1 MEKIIHYCWF
11 GPKPIP
17 KLAKKCIASW
27 QRFLPDYKIILWSEE
42 NVDLLECDF
51 IKEAYE
57 QKKYAFVADY
67 VRTKV
72 LYEYGG
78 VYLDTDM
85 EITKPIDDLLN
96 EDFVIGVEDSG
107 FIAAGLIIVK
117 NKHNKYIK
125 KMLDFYRKKSFKD
138 IKDLFEISIPK
149 VLTDIFKDEVDLSD
163 TTKVIKKEKEL
174 AIYPRE
180 YFYPL
185 SYDRKNNIFT
195 DNTYSVHYYDA
206 SWLSYFEK
214 RDIFL
219 ERKKLTKFRDF
230 IIIPSTVF
238 CFGAL
243 FLAKTKVI
251 KIDDNTKKR
260 YRDNIWSNK
269 LIHRKEKIK

>member
-1 MEKIIHYCWF
+1 MQKIIHYCWF
-11 GPKPIP
+11 GPKPLP

-27 QRFLPDYKIILWSEE
+27 QRYLPDYEIKLWSED

-51 IKEAYE
+51 IKEAYD
-57 QKKYAFVADY
+57 QKKWAFVADY

-78 VYLDTDM
+78 IYMDTDM
-85 EITKPIDDLLN
+85 EITQPVDDLLT

-107 FIAAGLIIVK
+107 YIAAGLIIVK
-117 NKHNKYIK
+117 NKHNKYVK
-125 KMLDFYRKKSFKD
+125 KMLDFYKKTSFKKID
-138 IKDLFEISIPK
+138 DLFEISIPK
-149 VLTDIFKDEVDLSD
+149 VLTNIFKDEVDLSD

-195 DNTYSVHYYDA
+195 ENTYGIHYYDA
-206 SWLSYFEK
+206 SWFSYFEK
-214 RDIFL
+214 RDMFIA
-219 ERKKLTKFRDF
+219 RKNLTKYRNI
-230 IIIPSTVF
+230 IIIPSTIF

-243 FLAKTKVI
+243 FLNKTKVV
-251 KIDDNTKKR
+251 KLSKENKKR
-260 YRDNIWSNK
+260 YQDNIWSNK
-269 LIHRKEKIK
+269 IIHRKEK

>member
-1 MEKIIHYCWF
+1 MKNKIIHYCWF

-27 QRFLPDYKIILWSEE
+27 QKFMPDYEIKLWSEH
-42 NVDLLECDF
+42 NVDLKECEF

-57 QKKYAFVADY
+57 QKKWAFVADY

-125 KMLDFYRKKSFKD
+125 KMLDFYKKKKFND
-138 IKDLFEISIPK
+138 IDDLFEISIPK
-149 VLTDIFKDEVDLSD
+149 VLTNIFKDEVDLSD

-195 DNTYSVHYYDA
+195 ENTYGIHYYDA
-206 SWLSYFEK
+206 SWISPSSKVALWMNRHHMGYLVKYLYSILN
-214 RDIFL
+214 IF
-219 ERKKLTKFRDF
+219 
-230 IIIPSTVF
+230 
-238 CFGAL
+238 
-243 FLAKTKVI
+243 
-251 KIDDNTKKR
+251 KKR
-260 YRDNIWSNK
+260 K
-269 LIHRKEKIK
+269 G